1 MLALCLSGSAYVGV
15 PTWKCLRGSAYVGVS
30 QVISVLALSSWLFA
44 RDAQQLVID
53 PLEKMSNLVERL
65 VSRISYSP
73 DGPTPH
79 RRKPGRTHATNRRRD
94 CVTVDCHILFH
105 AGGRPHVLRCA

>member
-1 MLALCLSGSAYVGV
+1 LYIC
-15 PTWKCLRGSAYVGVS
+15 S

-65 VSRISYSP
+65 VSESVASAKARTDPRHTRSTRGATTQLP
-73 DGPTPH
+73 TLGPTARPPAH
-79 RRKPGRTHATNRRRD
+79 
-94 CVTVDCHILFH
+94 TVG
-105 AGGRPHVLRCA
+105 A